1 MTSASAALRRLAV
14 RDRYAAW
21 HGHAL
26 RVGTSAPPGLP
37 PLAPPTPPPASPMS
51 RLRAALGTIHPSTLT
66 SAKLTTAL
74 TDQGLSFRF
83 VERSRGAV
91 DFVAL
96 DEGDAVVAS
105 GTGAD
110 RFAAVAALA
119 KTIGAAGWGRLV
131 GGGDDD

>member
-14 RDRYAAW
+14 RDSYAAW

-26 RVGTSAPPGLP
+26 RVASAPPTLP
-37 PLAPPTPPPASPMS
+37 QPLAPLTPPASPMS
-51 RLRAALGTIHPSTLT
+51 RLRTALGAIHPSTLT

-96 DEGDAVVAS
+96 DSSNDGVAS